1 MSIRIS
7 NMGTTPLNYA
17 LSYDRAGEWSNYL
30 NMLNLQNMHDRET
43 YNGTANTRSGMVD
56 VNAYYPTVKAT
67 KIENASGYPLSKS
80 RIRKQNFRVKVP
92 PESETTKKMNKKGIN
107 LAYLGAHGV

>member
-1 MSIRIS
+1 M
-7 NMGTTPLNYA
+7 
-17 LSYDRAGEWSNYL
+17 LS
-30 NMLNLQNMHDRET
+30 LQNQHDRQI
-43 YNGTANTRSGMVD
+43 YNGEANTRSGMVD
-56 VNAYYPTVKAT
+56 VSAYYPTVKAT